1 MTKQVRSQVKLNAF
15 KIPTRKFDMPKDVN
29 GNPLRVSDYY
39 GENVFKFEDSDILT
53 KQDKKNI
60 ADIIAKKKDFSRD
73 IAEKYA
79 NAVLSWALSKG
90 TTHFT
95 HWFQPLTGSTAEKHD
110 AFLSIEDGKPIE
122 KLSASQ
128 LIQGE
133 PDASSF
139 PNGGT
144 RSTFE
149 ARGYTTWDLSSQIF
163 LRSSENGKTL
173 CIPTAFVSYLGDALD
188 IKTPLLRSIENLSN
202 AAATFCNLTNNSSR
216 ADDQIETIDI
226 TIGCEQEYFLIDK
239 ALYFER
245 PDLVMGGRTVF
256 GALTSRNQQLDDHYF
271 GTVPD
276 RVLAFM
282 QEVEVELYKLG
293 IPAKTRHNEV
303 APGQFELAP
312 IFDSANLA
320 VDQNQIIMATLQTV
334 AVKHGFVCLLHEK
347 PFQGINGSGKHLN
360 WAMGGASVGNLLEPT
375 DTPHTNY
382 RFLAVIAMV
391 CEAVY
396 RHGAPLRTAIASHSN
411 DHRLGANEAP
421 PSIISVFLG
430 DTLTAILEA
439 YADGKKYDSN
449 TDTFLDVGTDQLA
462 RLVKDNTDRNR
473 TSPFAFTGNKFEFR
487 AVGSSQNVGIP
498 ATILN
503 AAVSDVLVE
512 MNERIAKEKEEGKE
526 INDILMG
533 ITKDLYNNSRN
544 VVFNGDGYS
553 QDWQDEAAKRGLPNL
568 KTSADALKVIQDTKA
583 NDFLI
588 KQAVYTQTELDMRY
602 NVRVE
607 RYCKCREIEFYT
619 LINMVHKDILPAS
632 INYKNELAQ
641 AIVNQKAAGIEPKAD
656 FILLKT
662 VNDAVEKLVDE
673 TKKLDKYLKEK
684 TGEDDIK
691 YAEKIAHE
699 IFPLSERI
707 ADTIAYL
714 EENVSEE
721 LWPLPTYFDMLFIR

>member
-1 MTKQVRSQVKLNAF
+1 MTKQIRSQAKLNAF
-15 KIPTRKFDMPKDVN
+15 KIPTRKFEVPKDVN
-29 GNPLRVSDYY
+29 GKPLRVSDYY
-39 GENVFKFEDSDILT
+39 GENVFKYEDSDILT
-53 KQDKKNI
+53 KQDKKEI
-60 ADIIAKKKDFSRD
+60 ADIIAKRKDFTND
-73 IAEKYA
+73 MAEKFA
-79 NAVLSWALSKG
+79 NAVLNWALSKG

-110 AFLSIEDGKPIE
+110 AFLSIEGGKPIE
-122 KLSASQ
+122 KLSGSQ

-139 PNGGT
+139 PNGGS

-149 ARGYTTWDLSSQIF
+149 ARGYTSWDLTSPIF
-163 LRSSENGKTL
+163 IRETENGGTL

-188 IKTPLLRSIENLSN
+188 IKTPLLRSITQLSK
-202 AAATFCNLTNNSSR
+202 AATEFCNLVNESDR
-216 ADDQIETIDI
+216 DADKIESIDV
-226 TIGCEQEYFLIDK
+226 TAGCEQEYFLIDK

-245 PDLVMGGRTVF
+245 PDLVMGGRTLF
-256 GALTSRNQQLDDHYF
+256 GAVTSRNQQLDDHYF

-282 QEVEVELYKLG
+282 QEAEVEMYKLG

-312 IFDSANLA
+312 IFDRANVA
-320 VDQNQIIMATLQTV
+320 VDQNQLIMATLQSV
-334 AVKHGFVCLLHEK
+334 AIKHDFVCLLHEK

-360 WAMGGASVGNLLEPT
+360 WALGGKGVGNLLEPT
-375 DTPHTNY
+375 DNPHTNY
-382 RFLAVIAMV
+382 RFLAMIAII
-391 CEAVY
+391 CEAVF
-396 RHGAPLRTAIASHSN
+396 RHGGPLRTAIASHSN

-430 DTLTAILEA
+430 DTLTAILDA
-439 YADGKKYDSN
+439 YADGKAYKSN
-449 TDTFLDVGTDQLA
+449 DDTVLDLRADQLA

-503 AAVSDVLVE
+503 AAVTDVLTDV
-512 MNERIAKEKEEGKE
+512 NARISKEQGEGKA
-526 INDILMG
+526 IDDILMG
-533 ITKDLYNNSRN
+533 VIKDLYNNAKPA
-544 VVFNGDGYS
+544 VFNGDGYS

-568 KTSADALKVIQDTKA
+568 RTSADALRVIKDTKA
-583 NDFLI
+583 NQFLI
-588 KQAVYTQTELDMRY
+588 DQGIYSESELDTRY

-607 RYCKCREIEFYT
+607 RYCACRNIEFHT
-619 LINMVHKDILPAS
+619 LVNMIHKDVLPAS
-632 INYKNELAQ
+632 IKYKNELAQ
-641 AIVNQKAAGIEPKAD
+641 SIVNQKAAGVEAKAD
-656 FILLKT
+656 LELLKT
-662 VNDAVEKLVDE
+662 VNTYVETLVSD
-673 TKKLDKYLKEK
+673 TKKLANELEK
-684 TGEDDIK
+684 HEGKDDIE
-691 YAEKIAHE
+691 YATVIANE
-699 IFPLSERI
+699 LLPLSEKV
-707 ADTIAYL
+707 ADTVAYL

>member
-216 ADDQIETIDI
+216 AEDQLETIDV

>member
-1 MTKQVRSQVKLNAF
+1 MTKQIRSKAKF
-15 KIPTRKFDMPKDVN
+15 DSYKIKTRKFSVPSDIN
-29 GNPLRVSDYY
+29 GNHLRVSDYY
-39 GENVFKFEDSDILT
+39 GENVFDFNDSDILT
-53 KQDKKNI
+53 KQDKK
-60 ADIIAKKKDFSRD
+60 DISDVISKKKDFSREM
-73 IAEKYA
+73 AEKYA
-79 NAVLSWALSKG
+79 NAVLNWALSKG

-110 AFLSIEDGKPIE
+110 AFLSIEGGKPVE

-139 PNGGT
+139 PNGGS

-149 ARGYTTWDLSSQIF
+149 ARGYTSWDLTSPIF
-163 LRSSENGKTL
+163 LRTSDNGKTL

-188 IKTPLLRSIENLSN
+188 IKTPLLRSITNLSK
-202 AAATFCNLTNNSSR
+202 AATDFCNLTNNSDRSR
-216 ADDQIETIDI
+216 DDVEAIDI

-239 ALYFER
+239 SLYFER

-282 QEVEVELYKLG
+282 QEVEVELYRLG

-312 IFDSANLA
+312 IFSSANVA
-320 VDQNQIIMATLQTV
+320 VDQNQVIMAILQSV
-334 AVKHGFVCLLHEK
+334 AVKHEFVCLLHEK

-360 WAMGGASVGNLLEPT
+360 WSMGGKGVGNLLEPT

-382 RFLAVIAMV
+382 RFLATIAMI

-430 DTLTAILEA
+430 DTLTAILDA
-439 YADGKKYDSN
+439 YAAGKTYTSSE
-449 TDTFLDVGTDQLA
+449 DTVLDLRADQLA
-462 RLVKDNTDRNR
+462 MLIKDNTDRNR

-503 AAVSDVLVE
+503 AAVTEVILE
-512 MNERIAKEKEEGKE
+512 MNIRIEKEKAAGSS
-526 INDILMG
+526 INEILMR
-533 ITKDLYNNSRN
+533 ITKDLYNNSKN

-553 QDWQDEAAKRGLPNL
+553 EEWQDEAARRGLPNL
-568 KTSADALKVIQDTKA
+568 KTSADALKVIKDTKA
-583 NDFLI
+583 NEFLV
-588 KQAVYTQTELDMRY
+588 KQGVYTESELNTRY

-619 LINMVHKDILPAS
+619 LVSMIHKDILPAA
-632 INYKNELAQ
+632 ITYKSNIAQ
-641 AIVNQKAAGIEPKAD
+641 AIVNQKEAGVDAKVD
-656 FILLKT
+656 LSILKRLNT
-662 VNDAVEKLVDE
+662 AVEELMSDADKLS
-673 TKKLDKYLKEK
+673 KHLKENE
-684 TGEDDIK
+684 GQDDII
-691 YAEKIAHE
+691 YAEKIAKE
-699 IFPLSERI
+699 IFPLSEKM
-707 ADTIAYL
+707 ADTVAFL
-714 EENVSEE
+714 EENISEE